1 MIALHNIDNDTKYPY
16 MKISFCTTVRNRLY
30 HLKETLPDNMRE
42 VRNHDAELVLLDYG
56 STDGLE
62 EWITSAFAQDLSSG
76 KLRRFRYSGASY
88 FDRSHSKNLTIKL
101 SDGDVVCNIDAD
113 NYIGA
118 GFCEYLQSRF
128 AEGQPVFVSGL
139 YNTFNV
145 PDCYGKICVR
155 KSDMVTIGGYDEGFE
170 GHGFEDVDICN
181 RLQLVGLN
189 NHRIDRPEFLRAIS
203 HSNLERVLEDKLSSL
218 TYRLLIDEGDKT
230 EATVVLLMNNGRYLS
245 CNVVDSRATDGKSR
259 VFRYQLKSNSTRVG
273 TWYESDSH
281 LTMVDNTSVSY
292 EKVSDAEKTI
302 YLSNDSTFQDVGKD
316 EFPHMLLF
324 ITQIINRYRAMDNF
338 TKRCVKPNESFGSGT
353 VVHIETL
360 RSIAI

>member
-118 GFCEYLQSRF
+118 GFCEYLIS
-128 AEGQPVFVSGL
+128 VFSPGERVFISGL
-139 YNTFNV
+139 RHV
-145 PDCYGKICVR
+145 LSAPDSCGKICGR
-155 KSDMVTIGGYDEGFE
+155 KSDFLSVGGYDENFE
-170 GHGFEDVDICN
+170 GHGFEDYDFSN
-181 RLQLVGLN
+181 RLQLLGLRELSLD
-189 NHRIDRPEFLRAIS
+189 HPEFRRAIS
-203 HSNLERVLEDKLSSL
+203 HSNLERVQEDRLSLL
-218 TYRLLIDEGDKT
+218 THRILIADRHKPT
-230 EATVVLLMNNGRYLS
+230 ATVIVLMNNGWFL
-245 CNVVDSRATDGKSR
+245 CCKVVDTRECGQQSP
-259 VFRYQLKSNSTRVG
+259 FRYQLDSDSTRTG
-273 TWYESDSH
+273 TWSESGCHFTTFNEAPEVYERI
-281 LTMVDNTSVSY
+281 V
-292 EKVSDAEKTI
+292 
-302 YLSNDSTFQDVGKD
+302 SNDQISYVSNQGTFQEVGVD
-316 EFPHMLLF
+316 DLPDIILF
-324 ITQIINRYRAMDNF
+324 LAQIMNRYRATDNF
-338 TKRCVKPNESFGSGT
+338 TRGRIKPNETFGSGT
-353 VVHIETL
+353 VLHIETS
-360 RSIAI
+360 RSIAV